1 MNTKRKEY
9 TIKTKF
15 VFNGEFYITAE
26 SKEQAKEYVM
36 KHCGLV
42 LGGKIHTTLPDEICD
57 WNFDTHPDTIVK

>member
-1 MNTKRKEY
+1 MNTKRKKY

-15 VFNGEFYITAE
+15 VFNGEFCITAE

-42 LGGKIHTTLPDEICD
+42 LGGNIHTSLPDEICD
-57 WNFDTHPDTIVK
+57 WDFEVHPDTIVK

>member
-42 LGGKIHTTLPDEICD
+42 LGGDIHTTLPNEICD
-57 WNFDTHPDTIVK
+57 WDFDVHPNKIVK